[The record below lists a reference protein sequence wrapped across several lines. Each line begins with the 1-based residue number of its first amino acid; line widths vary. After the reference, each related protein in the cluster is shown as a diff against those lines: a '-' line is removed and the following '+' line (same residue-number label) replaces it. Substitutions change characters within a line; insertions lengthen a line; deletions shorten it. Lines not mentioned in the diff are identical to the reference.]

1 MSEFLSAKYN
11 NGKLDNTVIDIT
23 HQDIYDLYDMNIK
36 DKKECDEVTQSSY
49 RNENYYDQYEDDNW
63 RLAFYKEVLYR
74 DPKTSGFVMQYPHG
88 TIITQAE
95 RNHYYRGENKLY
107 PASIPSLTRKLKQ
120 FNSIEEKEI
129 YRIVADM
136 RIGEF
141 GLFLYSF
148 NYVQNWDKKYGTV
161 LFDAL
166 AQHYGLETNWLDI
179 TNDFNVALFFA
190 TCFFDHGEKRWK
202 PLTKNETEENEN
214 TKYGMIFH
222 CPQWIINMRNTTSTL
237 IDSENNE
244 EEILNN
250 NVLPIGFQ
258 PFMRC
263 HMQYGYG
270 IKMDKEYP
278 LQQDIY
284 FEKLRFRHDE
294 KLSKNVYEMMD
305 QGRLIYPHEGLSSF
319 EDIIDQ
325 IMLTTVFSSEAFNY
339 AFEKNDYF
347 KDKEYCRKMIESTM
361 IIGKQI
367 HIGKQLHPIKISR
380 QRRRRLDREY
390 AEFSIEESYG
400 IKLSTRYTAF
410 PK

>member
-1 MSEFLSAKYN
+1 MSEYLSTKYKN
-11 NGKLDNTVIDIT
+11 EKLDNTVIDIT
-23 HQDIYDLYDMNIK
+23 HQDIYDLYNMNIK

-49 RNENYYDQYEDDNW
+49 RNENYYDQYGDDNW
-63 RLAFYKEVLYR
+63 RHAFYKEVLYR
-74 DPKTSGFVMQYPHG
+74 DPKTAGFVMQYPHG
-88 TIITQAE
+88 RIITQAE
-95 RNHYYRGENKLY
+95 RNHYYRGENKIY
-107 PASIPSLTRKLKQ
+107 FSSVPSLTRKLKH
-120 FNSIEEKEI
+120 FKSTEDREI
-129 YRIVADM
+129 YRIIADM

-148 NYVQNWDKKYGTV
+148 NYVQNWEKKYGTV

-190 TCFFDHGEKRWK
+190 TCFFDHSEKRWK
-202 PLTKNETEENEN
+202 PLTKNETEDDEN

-222 CPQWIINMRNTTSTL
+222 CPQWQVSMRNTTSTL
-237 IDSENNE
+237 TNPGKNVER
-244 EEILNN
+244 ILEN

-270 IKMDKEYP
+270 IKMDEEYP

-294 KLSKNVYEMMD
+294 KLSKHVYEMMD

-319 EDIIDQ
+319 EDIINQ
-325 IMLTTVFSSEAFNY
+325 IRAATVFSEEAFNY
-339 AFEKNDYF
+339 AFENNNYF
-347 KDKEYCRKMIESTM
+347 EDPEHCRRLIQGTN
-361 IIGKQI
+361 IIGKPI
-367 HIGKQLHPIKISR
+367 YIGKDLHPIKISR
-380 QRRRRLDREY
+380 QRRRKLDREH
-390 AEFSIEESYG
+390 AEFSIEEAYG
-400 IKLSTRYTAF
+400 IKLSTRYTAY